1 MANSSSLL
9 PIQTL
14 ESWQQQLQHIIRKPE
29 QLFAQLKLPQEL
41 IPSSLLAAQEFELR
55 VPEHYLSLIQKGDL
69 NDPLL
74 RQILPS
80 GEELSSPEDFTLDPL
95 EENQNNPLPGLL
107 HKYHGRVLFVV
118 ASQCAINCRYC
129 FRRHFPYAE
138 NRPNKKQ
145 WQTLLDYIAADDSI
159 TEVIFSGGDPL
170 ALADKQLSWLS
181 QALDAIPHLKRLRI
195 HTRLPVVIPDRVDAA
210 LLQWLGAS
218 RLRCSMVLHINH
230 AQEVSPQ
237 LQQACRQLRQQ
248 GVSLFNQS
256 VLLRGINDQLDTL
269 CELSEALFEAHIQ
282 PYYLHQL
289 DKVKG
294 GAHFLVDDKTAR
306 QLYYQMRD
314 RLPGY
319 LVPLLSRE
327 EPGAK
332 AKTPLL

>member
-1 MANSSSLL
+1 M
-9 PIQTL
+9 
-14 ESWQQQLQHIIRKPE
+14 
-29 QLFAQLKLPQEL
+29 
-41 IPSSLLAAQEFELR
+41 
-55 VPEHYLSLIQKGDL
+55 
-69 NDPLL
+69 
-74 RQILPS
+74 
-80 GEELSSPEDFTLDPL
+80 
-95 EENQNNPLPGLL
+95 
-107 HKYHGRVLFVV
+107 LFVV

-145 WQTLLDYIAADDSI
+145 WQTLLDYISADDSI

-195 HTRLPVVIPDRVDAA
+195 HTRLPVVIPDRVDDA
-210 LLQWLGAS
+210 LLEWLASS

-230 AQEVSPQ
+230 AQEISPQ
-237 LQQACRQLRQQ
+237 LQHACKRLRLK

-256 VLLRGINDQLDTL
+256 VLLRGINDRIDTL

-294 GAHFLVDDKTAR
+294 GAHFLVDDKAAR
-306 QLYYQMRD
+306 KLYYQMRD